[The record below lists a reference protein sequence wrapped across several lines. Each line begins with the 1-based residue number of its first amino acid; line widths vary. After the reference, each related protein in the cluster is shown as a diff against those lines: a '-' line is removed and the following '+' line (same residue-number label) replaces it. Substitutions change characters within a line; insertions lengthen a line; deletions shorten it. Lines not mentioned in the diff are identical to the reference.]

1 MTKAM
6 KYKNY
11 INNKWLDGL
20 SGTMFDV
27 ENPFSEKI
35 IAQVP
40 QSSFE
45 DVDMA
50 VKAAKN
56 AWKNWKMLGS
66 LEMRDL
72 MREVAV
78 KSRTH
83 NNEIAQVI
91 TEESGKPL
99 IECLDEVEWIASIF
113 EYYSEIGRDQRGRVV
128 APVSPRSM
136 SMVVKEAYGVVGC
149 IVPWNYPLLLMAWK
163 VAPALAA
170 GNTVVVKPSEI
181 TPLSIMIWLE
191 KCCNHLPEGIINMV
205 TGFGET
211 GAALVKHPDIRVVAF
226 TGSVETGKK
235 IALMAAEQ
243 LKKTSLEL
251 GGNDPIIICDDVDI
265 EIAAK
270 GTAWGGFLNAGQVC
284 TSIERVFVM
293 ESIADSFIEAVV
305 EEAKKIRLGDPMS
318 GQTDMGPMVS
328 KTQLKKVEDKV
339 YRANQE
345 GARLLCGGSRP
356 QQFKNGYFYSPTVFD
371 KVVSEMEMMNFETFG
386 PIIPIQRIKSLEE
399 AIELTNNSIYGL
411 GCNIYTND
419 MEKALTAADDIK
431 AGSFWIN
438 DPLTD
443 NEAAPFGGMKMSG
456 GGRELGI
463 EGLDEFRESK
473 HILIDYKIRQK
484 EYWFPYNLDAGRKT

>member
-1 MTKAM
+1 MIT
-6 KYKNY
+6 KNY
-11 INNKWLDGL
+11 INNEWVDARDGEIF
-20 SGTMFDV
+20 SV
-27 ENPFSEKI
+27 ENPFTEET

-40 QSSFE
+40 KSSVR
-45 DVDMA
+45 DVDRA

-56 AWKNWKMLGS
+56 AWKNWKILGS

-72 MREVAV
+72 LREVAV
-78 KSRTH
+78 KSRNH
-83 NNEIAQVI
+83 DREIAETI
-91 TEESGKPL
+91 TAESGKPL
-99 IECLDEVEWIASIF
+99 IECLDEIEWIASIF

-128 APVSPRSM
+128 APVTPRSM
-136 SMVVKEAYGVVGC
+136 SMVVKESYGVVGC

-191 KCCNHLPEGIINMV
+191 KCCDHLPNGIINMIA
-205 TGFGET
+205 GSGEV
-211 GAALVKHPDIRVVAF
+211 GAALVEHPDTRVIAF

-235 IALMAAEQ
+235 IASMAATQ

-265 EIAAK
+265 QIAAK
-270 GTAWGGFLNAGQVC
+270 GTTWGGLLNAGQVC
-284 TSIERVFVM
+284 TSLERVYVM
-293 ESIADSFIEAVV
+293 ETIADDFIDAVV
-305 EEAKKIRLGDPMS
+305 EEAKKVRLGDPMN
-318 GQTDMGPMVS
+318 GKTDMGPMVS
-328 KTQLKKVEDKV
+328 QLQLQKSISKVKN
-339 YRANQE
+339 AKIE
-345 GARLLCGGSRP
+345 GARLLCGGDRP
-356 QQFKNGYFYSPTVFD
+356 DQFDKGYFFQPTVFD
-371 KVVSEMEMMNFETFG
+371 NIDSQMEMMNVETFG
-386 PIIPIQRIKSLEE
+386 PIIPIQKIKTLEE
-399 AIELTNNSIYGL
+399 AIELANNSVYGL

-463 EGLDEFRESK
+463 EGLDEFREPK
-473 HILIDYKIRQK
+473 HILIDYQIRK
-484 EYWFPYNLDAGRKT
+484 KDYWFPYDLDEGRKT

>member
-1 MTKAM
+1 MIT
-6 KYKNY
+6 KNY
-11 INNKWLDGL
+11 INNEWVDARNGEIF
-20 SGTMFDV
+20 SV
-27 ENPFSEKI
+27 ENPFTEET

-40 QSSFE
+40 KSSIR
-45 DVDMA
+45 DVDRA

-56 AWKNWKMLGS
+56 AWKNWKILGS

-72 MREVAV
+72 LREVAV
-78 KSRTH
+78 KSRNH
-83 NNEIAQVI
+83 DREIAETI
-91 TEESGKPL
+91 TAESGKPL
-99 IECLDEVEWIASIF
+99 IECLDEIEWIASIF

-128 APVSPRSM
+128 APVTPRSM
-136 SMVVKEAYGVVGC
+136 SMVVKESYGVVGC

-191 KCCNHLPEGIINMV
+191 KCCDHLPNGIINMIA
-205 TGFGET
+205 GSGEV
-211 GAALVKHPDIRVVAF
+211 GAALVEHPDTRVIAF

-235 IALMAAEQ
+235 IASMAATQ

-265 EIAAK
+265 QIAAK
-270 GTAWGGFLNAGQVC
+270 GTTWGGLLNAGQVC
-284 TSIERVFVM
+284 TSLERVYVM
-293 ESIADSFIEAVV
+293 ETIADDFIDAVV
-305 EEAKKIRLGDPMS
+305 EEAKKVRLGDPMN
-318 GQTDMGPMVS
+318 GKTDMGPMVS
-328 KTQLKKVEDKV
+328 QLQLQKSIAKVKN
-339 YRANQE
+339 AKIE
-345 GARLLCGGSRP
+345 GARLLCGGDRP
-356 QQFKNGYFYSPTVFD
+356 DQFDKGYFFQPTVFD
-371 KVVSEMEMMNFETFG
+371 NIDSQMEMMNVETFG
-386 PIIPIQRIKSLEE
+386 PIIPIQKIKTLEE
-399 AIELTNNSIYGL
+399 AIELANNSVYGL

-463 EGLDEFRESK
+463 EGLDEFREPK
-473 HILIDYKIRQK
+473 HILIDYQIRK
-484 EYWFPYNLDAGRKT
+484 KDYWFPYDLDEGRKT

>member
-1 MTKAM
+1 MNAS
-6 KYKNY
+6 
-11 INNKWLDGL
+11 DGQ
-20 SGTMFDV
+20 TFDV
-27 ENPFSEKI
+27 ENPYTEET

-40 QSSFE
+40 KNTGE
-45 DVDMA
+45 DVDKA
-50 VKAAKN
+50 VIAAKT
-56 AWKNWKMLGS
+56 AWKNWKILGS
-66 LEMRDL
+66 LDMRDL
-72 MREVAV
+72 LRDVAV

-83 NNEIAQVI
+83 DREIAEII
-91 TEESGKPL
+91 TAESGKPL
-99 IECLDEVEWIASIF
+99 IECLDEIEWIASIF

-128 APVSPRSM
+128 APVTPRSM

-181 TPLSIMIWLE
+181 TPLSIMHWLE
-191 KCCNHLPEGIINMV
+191 VACNHLPRGIINMI
-205 TGFGET
+205 TGFGDI
-211 GAALVKHPDIRVVAF
+211 GAFLVEHPDTRVIAF

-235 IALMAAEQ
+235 IAAMAATQ

-251 GGNDPIIICDDVDI
+251 GGNDPIIICDDVDV

-270 GTAWGGFLNAGQVC
+270 GTAWGGLLNAGQVC
-284 TSIERVFVM
+284 TSLERVFVM
-293 ESIADSFIEAVV
+293 ESIANDFTEAVV
-305 EEAKKIRLGDPMS
+305 EEAKRVRLGDPMHS
-318 GQTDMGPMVS
+318 QTDMGPMAS
-328 KTQLKKVEDKV
+328 KMQLEKAEGKVE
-339 YRANQE
+339 RAKSE
-345 GARLLCGGSRP
+345 GARLLCGGNRP
-356 QQFKNGYFYSPTVFD
+356 EQYERGYFYNPTVFD
-371 KVVSEMEMMNFETFG
+371 QITSEMEMMNVETFG
-386 PIIPIQRIKSLEE
+386 PIIPIQKVKNLDE
-399 AIELTNNSIYGL
+399 AIKLSNTSQYGL

-463 EGLDEFRESK
+463 EGLDEFREAK
-473 HILIDYKIRQK
+473 HILIDYQIREK
-484 EYWFPYNLDAGRKT
+484 DYWFPYDLDEGRKT